1 MTTTSDELLI
11 YPQDIQLLLKTI
23 FIPFLLEFFRIMI
36 GYFFGGQ
43 SSQYTK
49 LEDEKLKIQLELS
62 TIKSIQLEL
71 VRHSKLERKLIKLDK
86 ELETLK
92 ASQGPKEKKIKS
104 MANILRAIVYLIAA
118 IYFSTQP
125 VALISPKVFWPV
137 SWFVSSAES
146 ATIPIHAWFMIVVG
160 AFASRH
166 VLRSVIPLFANNSS
180 FP

>member
-104 MANILRAIVYLIAA
+104 MANILR
-118 IYFSTQP
+118 
-125 VALISPKVFWPV
+125 
-137 SWFVSSAES
+137 VSSGS
-146 ATIPIHAWFMIVVG
+146 VVW
-160 AFASRH
+160 
-166 VLRSVIPLFANNSS
+166 
-180 FP
+180 